1 MMLAL
6 HQPDAPA
13 PARSRAAAVLS
24 YSSIPAATIETR
36 TSWVVAIVAL
46 LTLAFSFGAPWVAVV
61 SLKAIAADFG
71 SGRETPALAGS
82 LGWIGVGIGGIVM
95 GRVAERVGVRWTVM
109 FGAAMVCVGL
119 AISSLGQ
126 PWHLF
131 VGHGLFIG
139 LIGNGGINAPLYVYV
154 SKWFDRHRGSALAL
168 ISSGVY
174 IAGAIWPP
182 VFERLVAAVGWQQ
195 TMWIYGLFEVAV
207 IVPLAAVFLRA
218 PPELPRRYSGK
229 FANPGAGKV
238 IGWPPGLVYGM
249 LCAAAFLCCTPM
261 ALPQVHL
268 VAFCS
273 DLGIAPSHGAAM
285 LSVVLG
291 SGFLSRQLWGA
302 FSDRAGGPMTLV
314 VCSAC
319 QAAALTAFTM
329 TQDEIGLF
337 TVAAFF
343 GLGFGGLVPAY
354 VLTLRAL
361 FPVGE
366 ASWRVPTL
374 LMFSGSGMATG
385 AWMGGALYDWFGY
398 YTPAFVAAILANLL
412 NLAIVTVL
420 LLRQQIGPHR
430 AFGMA

>member
-1 MMLAL
+1 LK
-6 HQPDAPA
+6 
-13 PARSRAAAVLS
+13 

-82 LGWIGVGIGGIVM
+82 LGWVGVGVGGIVM
-95 GRVAERVGVRWTVM
+95 GRIAERVGVRWTVM

-126 PWHLF
+126 PWQLF

-182 VFERLVAAVGWQQ
+182 VFERAVAAVGWRQ
-195 TMWIYGLFEVAV
+195 TMWTYGLFEVAV

-218 PPELPRRYSGK
+218 PPEIAWRYSGK
-229 FANPGAGKV
+229 FANPGVGKV
-238 IGWPPGLVYGM
+238 IGWPPSLVYGM
-249 LCAAAFLCCTPM
+249 LCAAAFLCCMPM
-261 ALPQVHL
+261 ALPQTHL

-319 QAAALTAFTM
+319 QAMALTAFTM

-354 VLTLRAL
+354 VLTLRDL
-361 FPVGE
+361 FPAGE

-374 LMFSGSGMATG
+374 LMFSGSGMAAG
-385 AWMGGALYDWFGY
+385 AWMGGFMYDWFGY
-398 YTPAFVAAILANLL
+398 YAPAFVAAIVANLL
-412 NLAIVTVL
+412 NLAIVMVL
-420 LLRQQIGPHR
+420 LLRQQAWPRR

>member
-1 MMLAL
+1 M
-6 HQPDAPA
+6 H
-13 PARSRAAAVLS
+13 
-24 YSSIPAATIETR
+24 SSIPAATVETR
-36 TSWVVAIVAL
+36 TSWVVATVAL

-61 SLKAIAADFG
+61 SLKAIAAEFG

-82 LGWIGVGIGGIVM
+82 LGWIGVGIGGIMM
-95 GRVAERVGVRWTVM
+95 GRIAERVGVRWTVM

-119 AISSLGQ
+119 TVSSLGG
-126 PWHLF
+126 PWHLL

-174 IAGAIWPP
+174 VAGAMWPP
-182 VFERLVAAVGWQQ
+182 IFERVVAAVGWRG
-195 TMWIYGLFEVAV
+195 TMWTYGLFEMAV
-207 IVPLAAVFLRA
+207 IVPLAVIFLKA
-218 PPELPRRYSGK
+218 PPKTLRRHSGE
-229 FANPGAGKV
+229 FADPGLGNV
-238 IGWPPGLVYGM
+238 LGWPPALVYGL
-249 LCAAAFLCCTPM
+249 LCAAAFLCCMPM
-261 ALPQVHL
+261 SLPQAHL

-291 SGFLSRQLWGA
+291 AGFLSRQLWGA
-302 FSDRAGGPMTLV
+302 FSDRMGGMMTLA
-314 VCSAC
+314 VCSAF
-319 QAAALTAFTM
+319 QLAALTAFTM

-337 TVAAFF
+337 AVAAFF

-374 LMFSGSGMATG
+374 LMFSGSGMAAG
-385 AWMGGALYDWFGY
+385 AWMGGFLYDWFGY
-398 YTPAFVAAILANLL
+398 YAPAFVAAIGANML
-412 NLAIVTVL
+412 NLAIVVVL
-420 LLRQQIGPHR
+420 LLRQPAGPR
-430 AFGMA
+430 RVFGIA

>member
-1 MMLAL
+1 MT
-6 HQPDAPA
+6 
-13 PARSRAAAVLS
+13 
-24 YSSIPAATIETR
+24 YSSIPAVTIETR

-61 SLKAIAADFG
+61 SLKTIAADFG

-82 LGWIGVGIGGIVM
+82 LGWIGVGVGGIVM
-95 GRVAERVGVRWTVM
+95 GRIAERVGVRWTVM

-139 LIGNGGINAPLYVYV
+139 LIGNAGINAPLYVYV

-182 VFERLVAAVGWQQ
+182 VFERAIAAVGWQQ
-195 TMWIYGLFEVAV
+195 TMWTYGLIEVAV
-207 IVPLAAVFLRA
+207 IAPLAAVFLRA
-218 PPELPRRYSGK
+218 PPELPWRSSGK
-229 FANPGAGKV
+229 FAKPGAGKV
-238 IGWPPGLVYGM
+238 IGWPPGLVHGL
-249 LCAAAFLCCTPM
+249 LCAAAFLCCMPM

-319 QAAALTAFTM
+319 QAMALTAFTM

-361 FPVGE
+361 FPAGE

-374 LMFSGSGMATG
+374 LMFSGSGMAAG
-385 AWMGGALYDWFGY
+385 AWMGGALYDGFGY
-398 YTPAFVAAILANLL
+398 YAPAFVAAIGANLL
-412 NLAIVTVL
+412 NLAIVAVL
-420 LLRQQIGPHR
+420 LLRQQAGPRR

>member
-1 MMLAL
+1 MK
-6 HQPDAPA
+6 
-13 PARSRAAAVLS
+13 

-82 LGWIGVGIGGIVM
+82 LGWVGVGVGGIVM
-95 GRVAERVGVRWTVM
+95 GRIAERVGVRWTVM

-126 PWHLF
+126 PWQLF

-174 IAGAIWPP
+174 IAGAKWPP
-182 VFERLVAAVGWQQ
+182 VFERAVAAVGWRQ
-195 TMWIYGLFEVAV
+195 TMWTYGLFEVAV

-218 PPELPRRYSGK
+218 PPEIAWRYSGK
-229 FANPGAGKV
+229 FANPGVGKV
-238 IGWPPGLVYGM
+238 IGWPPSLVYGM
-249 LCAAAFLCCTPM
+249 LCAAAFLCCMPM
-261 ALPQVHL
+261 ALPQTHL

-319 QAAALTAFTM
+319 QAMALTAFTM

-354 VLTLRAL
+354 VLTLRDL
-361 FPVGE
+361 FPAGE

-374 LMFSGSGMATG
+374 LMFSGSGMAAG
-385 AWMGGALYDWFGY
+385 AWMGGFMYDWFGY
-398 YTPAFVAAILANLL
+398 YAPAFVAAIVANLL
-412 NLAIVTVL
+412 NLAIVMVL
-420 LLRQQIGPHR
+420 LLRQQAWPRR

>member
-1 MMLAL
+1 MKYL
-6 HQPDAPA
+6 
-13 PARSRAAAVLS
+13 
-24 YSSIPAATIETR
+24 SIPAATIETR
-36 TSWVVAIVAL
+36 TSWVVATVAL
-46 LTLAFSFGAPWVAVV
+46 FTLAFSFGAPWVAVV

-71 SGRETPALAGS
+71 GARETPALAGS
-82 LGWIGVGIGGIVM
+82 LGWIGVGVGGIVM
-95 GRVAERVGVRWTVM
+95 GRIAERIGVRWTVM

-119 AISSLGQ
+119 AISSLGR

-174 IAGAIWPP
+174 IAGAVWPP
-182 VFERLVAAVGWQQ
+182 IFERVVAAVGWRQ
-195 TMWIYGLFEVAV
+195 TMWTYGLLEMVV
-207 IVPLAAVFLRA
+207 IIPLAAIFLRA
-218 PPELPRRYSGK
+218 PPEIARRYAGK
-229 FANPGAGKV
+229 LANPGHGKV
-238 IGWPPGLVYGM
+238 VGWPPGLVYGM
-249 LCAAAFLCCTPM
+249 LCAASFLCCMPM
-261 ALPQVHL
+261 SLPQAHL

-273 DLGIAPSHGAAM
+273 DLGIAPSHGAMM

-302 FSDRAGGPMTLV
+302 FSDRAGGLMTLV

-319 QAAALTAFTM
+319 QVTALTAFTM

-337 TVAAFF
+337 TIAAFF
-343 GLGFGGLVPAY
+343 GLGFSGLVPAY

-361 FPVGE
+361 FPAGE

-374 LMFSGSGMATG
+374 LMFSGSGMAAG
-385 AWMGGALYDWFGY
+385 AWMGGFLYDWFGY
-398 YTPAFVAAILANLL
+398 YAPAFTAAISANLL
-412 NLAIVTVL
+412 NLAIVVVL
-420 LLRQQIGPHR
+420 LLRQHAGMR
-430 AFGMA
+430 RVFGMA

>member
-1 MMLAL
+1 M
-6 HQPDAPA
+6 H
-13 PARSRAAAVLS
+13 
-24 YSSIPAATIETR
+24 SSVPMTTIETR
-36 TSWVVAIVAL
+36 TSWVAATAAL
-46 LTLAFSFGAPWVAVV
+46 LALALSFGAPWVAVV

-71 SGRETPALAGS
+71 SGRETPALAGA
-82 LGWIGVGIGGIVM
+82 LGWIGVGVGGIVM
-95 GRVAERVGVRWTVM
+95 GRIAERVGVRWTVM

-119 AISSLGQ
+119 AISSLGR

-174 IAGAIWPP
+174 IAGAVWPP
-182 VFERLVAAVGWQQ
+182 IFERAVAAVGWQQ
-195 TMWIYGLFEVAV
+195 TMWTYGLFELAM
-207 IVPLAAVFLRA
+207 IIPLAAVFLGD
-218 PPELPRRYSGK
+218 PPKTWRGRSGA
-229 FANPGAGKV
+229 FDDPIPGKV
-238 IGWPPGLVYGM
+238 LGWPPGLVHGL
-249 LCAAAFLCCTPM
+249 LCAAAFLCCMPM
-261 ALPQVHL
+261 ALPQAHL

-291 SGFLSRQLWGA
+291 AGFLSRQLWGA
-302 FSDRAGGPMTLV
+302 FSDRAGGPLTLV

-319 QAAALTAFTM
+319 QVTALTGFTM

-337 TVAAFF
+337 TVATFF

-361 FPVGE
+361 FPAGE
-366 ASWRVPTL
+366 AGWRVPTL
-374 LMFSGSGMATG
+374 LMFSGSGMAAG

-398 YTPAFVAAILANLL
+398 YAPAFVAAIGANLL
-412 NLAIVTVL
+412 NLAIVAVL
-420 LLRQQIGPHR
+420 LLRQHIGLR
-430 AFGMA
+430 RVLRLA

>member
-1 MMLAL
+1 M
-6 HQPDAPA
+6 H
-13 PARSRAAAVLS
+13 
-24 YSSIPAATIETR
+24 SSIPAATIETR
-36 TSWVVAIVAL
+36 TSWVVATVAL

-61 SLKAIAADFG
+61 ALKAIAAEFG
-71 SGRETPALAGS
+71 GARETPALAGS

-95 GRVAERVGVRWTVM
+95 GRIAERIGVRWTVM
-109 FGAAMVCVGL
+109 FGAAMICVGL
-119 AISSLGQ
+119 VLSSLGGR
-126 PWHLF
+126 WNLL

-174 IAGAIWPP
+174 FAGAMWPP
-182 VFERLVAAVGWQQ
+182 IFERVVAAVGWRQ
-195 TMWIYGLFEVAV
+195 TMWTYGLVEIAV
-207 IVPLAAVFLRA
+207 IVPLAAIFLK
-218 PPELPRRYSGK
+218 PPPKTLRHHSGE
-229 FANPGAGKV
+229 FADPAAGKV
-238 IGWPPGLVYGM
+238 LGWPPGLAYGL
-249 LCAAAFLCCTPM
+249 LCAAAFLCCMPM
-261 ALPQVHL
+261 ALPQAHL

-273 DLGIAPSHGAAM
+273 DLGIPPSHGAAM

-302 FSDRAGGPMTLV
+302 FSDRAGGPLTLA

-319 QAAALTAFTM
+319 QLAALTAFTM

-374 LMFSGSGMATG
+374 LLFSGSGMAAG
-385 AWMGGALYDWFGY
+385 AWMGGFLYDWFGY
-398 YTPAFVAAILANLL
+398 YAPAFMAAIGANLL
-412 NLAIVTVL
+412 NLAIVVVL
-420 LLRQQIGPHR
+420 LLRQPARSHR
-430 AFGMA
+430 VFGMA

>member
-1 MMLAL
+1 LT
-6 HQPDAPA
+6 
-13 PARSRAAAVLS
+13 
-24 YSSIPAATIETR
+24 YSSVPVATIETR
-36 TSWVVAIVAL
+36 TSWLVATVAL

-71 SGRETPALAGS
+71 GARETPALAGS

-126 PWHLF
+126 PWQLF
-131 VGHGLFIG
+131 VGHGFFIG
-139 LIGNGGINAPLYVYV
+139 LLGNGGINAPLYVYV
-154 SKWFDRHRGSALAL
+154 SKWFDRRRGSALAL

-174 IAGAIWPP
+174 IAGATWPP
-182 VFERLVAAVGWQQ
+182 IFERVVAAVGWRQ
-195 TMWIYGLFEVAV
+195 TMWTYGLFEMAL
-207 IVPLAAVFLRA
+207 IIPLAAVFLRA
-218 PPELPRRYSGK
+218 RPKTRHSYGGA
-229 FANPGAGKV
+229 FADPIPGTV
-238 IGWPPGLVYGM
+238 LGWPPGLVYGL
-249 LCAAAFLCCTPM
+249 LCAAGFLCCVPM
-261 ALPQVHL
+261 ALPQGHL

-291 SGFLSRQLWGA
+291 TGFLSRQLWGA
-302 FSDRAGGPMTLV
+302 FSDRAGGLTTLA

-319 QAAALTAFTM
+319 QVSALTAFTM

-343 GLGFGGLVPAY
+343 GLGFSGLVPAY

-361 FPVGE
+361 FPVSE

-374 LMFSGSGMATG
+374 LMFSGSGMAAG
-385 AWMGGALYDWFGY
+385 AWMGGFLYDWFGY
-398 YTPAFVAAILANLL
+398 YAPAFIAAIGANML
-412 NLAIVTVL
+412 NLAIVMVL
-420 LLRQQIGPHR
+420 LLRQARLAPAR
-430 AFGMA
+430 VW

>member
-1 MMLAL
+1 LK
-6 HQPDAPA
+6 
-13 PARSRAAAVLS
+13 

-95 GRVAERVGVRWTVM
+95 GRIAERVGVRWTVM

-139 LIGNGGINAPLYVYV
+139 LIGNSGINAPLYVYV

-182 VFERLVAAVGWQQ
+182 VFERAVAAVGWRQ
-195 TMWIYGLFEVAV
+195 TMWTYGLFEVAV

-218 PPELPRRYSGK
+218 PPEIPRRYSK
-229 FANPGAGKV
+229 FASPGAGKV

-249 LCAAAFLCCTPM
+249 LCAAAFLCCMPM
-261 ALPQVHL
+261 ALPQTHL

-302 FSDRAGGPMTLV
+302 FSDRAGGPLTLV

-319 QAAALTAFTM
+319 QATALTAFTM

-361 FPVGE
+361 FPAGE
-366 ASWRVPTL
+366 ASWRVPAL
-374 LMFSGSGMATG
+374 LMFSGSGMAAG

-398 YTPAFVAAILANLL
+398 YAPAFVAAIVANLL

-420 LLRQQIGPHR
+420 LLRQQAGPRR
-430 AFGMA
+430 AFGIA

>member
-1 MMLAL
+1 M
-6 HQPDAPA
+6 H
-13 PARSRAAAVLS
+13 
-24 YSSIPAATIETR
+24 SSIPAVTIETR

-82 LGWIGVGIGGIVM
+82 LGWIGVGVGGIVM
-95 GRVAERVGVRWTVM
+95 GRIAERIGVRWTVM

-119 AISSLGQ
+119 AISSLGK

-131 VGHGLFIG
+131 VGHGLFVG

-182 VFERLVAAVGWQQ
+182 VFERAVAAAGWRQ
-195 TMWIYGLFEVAV
+195 TMWTYGLIEVAV
-207 IVPLAAVFLRA
+207 IVPLAAIFLRA
-218 PPELPRRYSGK
+218 PPEIPRRYSSK
-229 FANPGAGKV
+229 LANPGGGKV
-238 IGWPPGLVYGM
+238 VGWPPALVHGL
-249 LCAAAFLCCTPM
+249 LCAAAFLCCMPM
-261 ALPQVHL
+261 ALPQTHL

-273 DLGIAPSHGAAM
+273 DLGIASSHGAAM

-302 FSDRAGGPMTLV
+302 FSDRAGGPVTLV
-314 VCSAC
+314 VSSAC
-319 QAAALTAFTM
+319 QVTALTAFTM

-374 LMFSGSGMATG
+374 LMFSGSGMAAG

-398 YTPAFVAAILANLL
+398 YAPAFVAAIVANLL
-412 NLAIVTVL
+412 NLAIVVAL
-420 LLRQQIGPHR
+420 LLRQHAGPR
-430 AFGMA
+430 RVFGMA

>member
-1 MMLAL
+1 M
-6 HQPDAPA
+6 
-13 PARSRAAAVLS
+13 
-24 YSSIPAATIETR
+24 
-36 TSWVVAIVAL
+36 
-46 LTLAFSFGAPWVAVV
+46 
-61 SLKAIAADFG
+61 
-71 SGRETPALAGS
+71 
-82 LGWIGVGIGGIVM
+82 M
-95 GRVAERVGVRWTVM
+95 GRIAERIGVRWTVM
-109 FGAAMVCVGL
+109 FGAVMVCVGL
-119 AISSLGQ
+119 AVSSLGK

-168 ISSGVY
+168 ISSGLY

-182 VFERLVAAVGWQQ
+182 VFERLVAAMGWQQ
-195 TMWIYGLFEVAV
+195 TMWIYGLFEMIV
-207 IVPLAAVFLRA
+207 IVPLAAVFLSA
-218 PPELPRRYSGK
+218 PPKIPRTCAGK
-229 FANPGAGKV
+229 FANPSHGKV
-238 IGWPPGLVYGM
+238 IGWPPGLVHGL
-249 LCAAAFLCCTPM
+249 LCAAAFLCCMPM
-261 ALPQVHL
+261 ALPQAHL

-291 SGFLSRQLWGA
+291 TGSLSRQLWGA
-302 FSDRAGGPMTLV
+302 FSDRAGGPLTLV

-319 QAAALTAFTM
+319 QAAALVAFTM

-343 GLGFGGLVPAY
+343 GLGFSGLVPAY
-354 VLTLRAL
+354 VLTLREL

-374 LMFSGSGMATG
+374 LMFSGSGMAAG

-398 YTPAFVAAILANLL
+398 YAPAFVAAICANLI
-412 NLAIVTVL
+412 NLAIVLVV
-420 LLRQQIGPHR
+420 LLRQHTGLRR
-430 AFGMA
+430 ALGMA

>member
-1 MMLAL
+1 M
-6 HQPDAPA
+6 H
-13 PARSRAAAVLS
+13 
-24 YSSIPAATIETR
+24 SSIPAATVETR
-36 TSWVVAIVAL
+36 TSWVVATVAL
-46 LTLAFSFGAPWVAVV
+46 LTLAFAFGAPWVAVV

-82 LGWIGVGIGGIVM
+82 LGWIGVGVGGIVM
-95 GRVAERVGVRWTVM
+95 GRIAERVGVRWTVM
-109 FGAAMVCVGL
+109 FGAVMVCLGL

-131 VGHGLFIG
+131 VGHGVFIG

-174 IAGAIWPP
+174 IAGAVWPP
-182 VFERLVAAVGWQQ
+182 VFERAVAAVGWRQ
-195 TMWIYGLFEVAV
+195 TMWTYGLFEVAV

-218 PPELPRRYSGK
+218 PPEIPRRYSAK
-229 FANPGAGKV
+229 FADPGEGKV

-249 LCAAAFLCCTPM
+249 LCAAAFLCCVPM
-261 ALPQVHL
+261 ALPQGHL

-291 SGFLSRQLWGA
+291 CGFLSRQLWGWFA
-302 FSDRAGGPMTLV
+302 DRAGGLMTLA
-314 VCSAC
+314 VCSAF
-319 QAAALTAFTM
+319 QATALAAFTM

-337 TVAAFF
+337 TVAALF
-343 GLGFGGLVPAY
+343 GLGFSGLVPAY
-354 VLTLRAL
+354 VLALRELYPARD
-361 FPVGE
+361 

-374 LMFSGSGMATG
+374 LMFSGSGMAAG
-385 AWMGGALYDWFGY
+385 AWMGGFLYDWFGY
-398 YTPAFVAAILANLL
+398 YAPAFVGAVGANIL
-412 NLAIVTVL
+412 NLAIIAVL
-420 LLRQQIGPHR
+420 LLRQHVGPRR
-430 AFGMA
+430 AFGLA